1 MDEIET
7 EFIEIQESKSLVWFR
22 DVDDVFFIWTQG
34 KDKLEK
40 FLNNFN
46 NYHPNIKFSYEFN
59 KESISFLDLKVS
71 LSGGL
76 LTTNLHV
83 KPADRHQYF
92 HFISAHLHHTK
103 RTIAFSQALRVSR
116 IYSYEKDFEKHT
128 ENMKS

>member
-7 EFIEIQESKSLVWFR
+7 EFIEIQEFKSLVWFR
-22 DVDDVFFIWTQG
+22 DIDDVFFIWTQG

-46 NYHPNIKFSYEFN
+46 NYQPNIKFSHEFN
-59 KESISFLDLKVS
+59 KESISFLDLNVS

-92 HFISAHLHHTK
+92 RFISAHLHHTK
-103 RTIAFSQALRVSR
+103 LAIAFSQALRVSR
-116 IYSYEKDFEKHT
+116 IYSYEKDFKKHT